1 MTDAEFLKL
10 PHIAIC
16 VYNDSNHDFFYDYFL
31 LSPIEEPVLYDKIH
45 KLNVVGS
52 YVMDRSNNQCKL
64 EFPELNYSMNFY
76 DSDNFEFI
84 DKDFRIKFDNPLK
97 FNELAQKLVMHL
109 KNEITKKAINDL
121 E

>member
-10 PHIAIC
+10 PHI
-16 VYNDSNHDFFYDYFL
+16 VVLHKESDHDFAYDYFV
-31 LSPIEEPVLYDKIH
+31 LSRTEEPALYDKIPM
-45 KLNVVGS
+45 LNVVGS
-52 YVMDRSNNQCKL
+52 YVMDRTNNKCKL
-64 EFPELNYSMNFY
+64 KFPELNYSTNFY
-76 DSDNFEFI
+76 DTDNFEFI